1 MSTVHYIVQIDIN
14 GKTYDTSLIMKTES
28 IKEIEAFKNSVTNE
42 KVHFLHI
49 TKTDDKYDGYIID
62 VVQPIVKPIMQLD
75 KDLDEILALKQINY
89 TFSKE
94 IILDAKQYIERIIKG
109 GKINIDYNY
118 FNNIIQEYIEKR
130 EYAKNVFNANKNRE
144 SYYDWLNAAQEA
156 FTICI
161 FKTKVYL
168 MYLILVDIAINR
180 EQNVAKNKLKDTLS
194 YLLTSDTDALIQ
206 MVSNNITNAANEL
219 ELAENAYILN
229 NSGIKAKNAITEA
242 GNTITEVKTIIAKV
256 NNRTL

>member
-1 MSTVHYIVQIDIN
+1 MNTVHYIVQIDIN
-14 GKTYDTSLIMKTES
+14 DNTYDTSLIMKTES
-28 IKEIEAFKNSVTNE
+28 LKDVEAFKIPVVNE
-42 KVHFLHI
+42 TVHFLHI
-49 TKTDDKYDGYIID
+49 TKTNNKYDGYTINK
-62 VVQPIVKPIMQLD
+62 VQPIIQLD
-75 KDLDEILALKQINY
+75 KDLRDDEILALKQINY

-94 IILDAKQYIERIIKG
+94 IILDAKKYIERIIKG
-109 GKINIDYNY
+109 GKISINYNY

-130 EYAKNVFNANKNRE
+130 ENAKNVFNTNKNPD

-194 YLLTSDTDALIQ
+194 YLLTPDTDALIQ
-206 MVSNNITNAANEL
+206 IVSDNITNAANEL
-219 ELAENAYILN
+219 QLAENAYILN
-229 NSGIKAKNAITEA
+229 NNGIKANNAATEA
-242 GNTITEVKTIIAKV
+242 GNTITEVKTIITKV
-256 NNRTL
+256 KK

>member
-14 GKTYDTSLIMKTES
+14 GETYDTSLIMKTES
-28 IKEIEAFKNSVTNE
+28 LNDVEAFKIPVVNE
-42 KVHFLHI
+42 TVHFLHI
-49 TKTDDKYDGYIID
+49 TKTDNKYDGYTINK
-62 VVQPIVKPIMQLD
+62 VQPIVKPVIQLD
-75 KDLDEILALKQINY
+75 KDLREDEILALKQINY

-94 IILDAKQYIERIIKG
+94 IILDAKKYIEGIIKG

-130 EYAKNVFNANKNRE
+130 ENAKNVFNTNKNPD

-161 FKTKVYL
+161 FNTKVYL

-180 EQNVAKNKLKDTLS
+180 EQNVTKNKLKDTLS
-194 YLLTSDTDALIQ
+194 YLLTPDTDTLIQ
-206 MVSNNITNAANEL
+206 IVSDNITNAANEL
-219 ELAENAYILN
+219 ADAENAYILN
-229 NSGIKAKNAITEA
+229 NNGIKANNAATEA
-242 GNTITEVKTIIAKV
+242 GNTITEVKTIITKV
-256 NNRTL
+256 KK

>member
-14 GKTYDTSLIMKTES
+14 GETYDTSLIMKTES
-28 IKEIEAFKNSVTNE
+28 LTEVEAFKNSVTNE
-42 KVHFLHI
+42 NVHFLHI

-62 VVQPIVKPIMQLD
+62 VVQPIVKPIIQLD
-75 KDLDEILALKQINY
+75 KDLDEILALKQINF

-94 IILDAKQYIERIIKG
+94 IILDAKKYIEGIIKG

-130 EYAKNVFNANKNRE
+130 ENAKKVFNTDKNPD

-161 FKTKVYL
+161 FNTKVYL

-180 EQNVAKNKLKDTLS
+180 EQNIAKNKLKDTLS

-206 MVSNNITNAANEL
+206 MVSDNITNAANEL

-242 GNTITEVKTIIAKV
+242 GSTITEVKTIITKV
-256 NNRTL
+256 KK

>member
-14 GKTYDTSLIMKTES
+14 GETYDTSLIMKTES
-28 IKEIEAFKNSVTNE
+28 LTEVEAFKNSVTNE
-42 KVHFLHI
+42 NVHFLHI

-62 VVQPIVKPIMQLD
+62 VVQPIVKPIIQLD
-75 KDLDEILALKQINY
+75 KDLDEILALKQINF

-94 IILDAKQYIERIIKG
+94 IILDAKKYIEGIIKG

-130 EYAKNVFNANKNRE
+130 ENAKKVFNTDKNPD

-161 FKTKVYL
+161 FNTKVYL

-180 EQNVAKNKLKDTLS
+180 EQNASKNKLKDTLS

-206 MVSNNITNAANEL
+206 MVSDNITNAANEL

-242 GNTITEVKTIIAKV
+242 GSTITEVKTIITKV
-256 NNRTL
+256 KK

>member
-14 GKTYDTSLIMKTES
+14 GETYDTSLIMKTES
-28 IKEIEAFKNSVTNE
+28 LTEVEAFKNSVTNE
-42 KVHFLHI
+42 NVHFLHI

-62 VVQPIVKPIMQLD
+62 VVQPIVKPVIQLD
-75 KDLDEILALKQINY
+75 KDLEDEILALKQINY

-94 IILDAKQYIERIIKG
+94 IILDAKKYIEGIIKG

-130 EYAKNVFNANKNRE
+130 ENAKKVFNTDKNPD

-161 FKTKVYL
+161 FNTKVYL

-180 EQNVAKNKLKDTLS
+180 EQNASKNKLKDTLS
-194 YLLTSDTDALIQ
+194 YLLTPNTDALIQ
-206 MVSNNITNAANEL
+206 IVSDNITNAANEL
-219 ELAENAYILN
+219 QLADAENTYNLN
-229 NSGIKAKNAITEA
+229 NSGIKANNATTEA
-242 GNTITEVKTIIAKV
+242 GNTITEVKTIITKV
-256 NNRTL
+256 KK

>member
-14 GKTYDTSLIMKTES
+14 GETYDTSLIMKTES
-28 IKEIEAFKNSVTNE
+28 LTEVEAFKNSVTNE
-42 KVHFLHI
+42 NVHFLHI

-62 VVQPIVKPIMQLD
+62 VVQPIVKPVIQLD
-75 KDLDEILALKQINY
+75 KDLEDDILALKQINY

-94 IILDAKQYIERIIKG
+94 IILDAKKYIEGIIKG

-118 FNNIIQEYIEKR
+118 LNNIIQEYIEKR
-130 EYAKNVFNANKNRE
+130 ENAKNVFNTNKNPD

-161 FKTKVYL
+161 FNTKVYL

-180 EQNVAKNKLKDTLS
+180 EHVTKNKLKDTLS
-194 YLLTSDTDALIQ
+194 YLLTPDTDALIQ
-206 MVSNNITNAANEL
+206 IVSDNITNAANEL
-219 ELAENAYILN
+219 ADAENAYILN
-229 NSGIKAKNAITEA
+229 NNGIKANNAATEA
-242 GNTITEVKTIIAKV
+242 GNTITEVKTIITKV
-256 NNRTL
+256 KK